1 MEQRK
6 QIHSQMWLIR
16 KGGKK
21 VESPRVCPRQIENA
35 TIWFNE
41 ILWFDDTKTETLNLK
56 KAVLT
61 ETSHCVL
68 YSVL

>member
-1 MEQRK
+1 MRQRK
-6 QIHSQMWLIR
+6 QIHSKMCLIR

-21 VESPRVCPRQIENA
+21 FEPPRVCPRQIGNA

-41 ILWFDDTKTETLNLK
+41 FLWFDDTKTEPLYL

-61 ETSHCVL
+61 ETSHCIL
-68 YSVL
+68 DSVL